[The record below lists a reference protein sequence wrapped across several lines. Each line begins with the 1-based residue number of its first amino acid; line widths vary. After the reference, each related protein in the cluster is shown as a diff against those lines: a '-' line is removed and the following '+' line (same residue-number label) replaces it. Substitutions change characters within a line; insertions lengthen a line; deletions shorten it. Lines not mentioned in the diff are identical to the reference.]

1 MRRELNRAGMVV
13 LCSLGLF
20 SCTALGNRNSEQI
33 AGGGLVIST
42 RGQNPQ
48 RVLLKL
54 PRGYDEKKKY
64 TLLIALHGNGGN
76 AEGLSPAFNSFR
88 DEQIMVALPHG
99 GYPKSNGGYSWF
111 YETGDRSVWEKKDM
125 LSVSRV
131 VEVISE
137 VASLY
142 PIEKAY
148 VLGFS
153 QGVTLAYMTGLRNP
167 SLVAGVAAIAGIMP
181 EIDSQGAIIHAVDI
195 EKAKS
200 VRMFIARGTSDGLV
214 KRRHFIYQKDYFIN
228 KGYVVTSCE
237 FQGGHT
243 LTNELLGKLLEWL
256 RE

>member
-1 MRRELNRAGMVV
+1 MGRPLKMAGMAV
-13 LCSLGLF
+13 LCSLWLF
-20 SCTALGNRNSEQI
+20 SCTTLGNRNLEHI
-33 AGGGLVIST
+33 ASGDLVIST
-42 RGQNPQ
+42 RGHNPQ

-54 PRGYDEKKKY
+54 PRGYDEEKKY

-111 YETGDRSVWEKKDM
+111 YETGDKSVWEKKDM
-125 LSVSRV
+125 LSVSRI

-142 PIEKAY
+142 PIEKVY

-153 QGVTLAYMTGLRNP
+153 QEVTLAYMTGLRNP
-167 SLVAGVAAIAGIMP
+167 SLVAGVAAIAGILP
-181 EIDSQGAIIHAVDI
+181 EVDSKGAIIHAVDI

-200 VRMFIARGTSDGLV
+200 VRMFIARGRSDGLV
-214 KRRHFIYQKDYFIN
+214 ERRHLTSQFEYFVN

-237 FQGGHT
+237 FHGGHT

-256 RE
+256 KT